1 VSRQTVLLT
10 GATGFVGSHAYAAL
24 VRAGFEVI
32 CATRKPEQARERHP
46 DRVFRVFDVHDSRS
60 VEHALAGVQAVVYL
74 VHGMGQHTGGEHA
87 DYGERERSAAEGLVE
102 AAARQGVR
110 RIVYLGG
117 MRPRG
122 LISRHLASRL
132 ATGEILRAGAV
143 PTLELQA
150 TMIVGGGSE
159 SFRIVRDLAAR
170 LPFMLL
176 PRWLDS
182 ESEPVA
188 IADVVAAI
196 CFGLTA
202 PLTESTVFTLPGPE
216 RLSGK
221 DILLRTARLLG
232 QNPRVL
238 RVPFVTPTLSSYWI
252 RLVTRADPHIA
263 SELVQGLLSDI
274 VADAPSIFA
283 RMPGHVRQGYDEAAR
298 IALAEEATELSV
310 GARLL
315 ERLVHPFGR
324 RPVPRLPEGGAGP

>member
-1 VSRQTVLLT
+1 VSQQTVLLT

-46 DRVFRVFDVHDSRS
+46 ERVFRVFDVHDARS
-60 VEHALAGVQAVVYL
+60 VERALEGVQAVVYL
-74 VHGMGQHTGGEHA
+74 VHGMGQHTGERAGY
-87 DYGERERSAAEGLVE
+87 DERERSAAEGLVA

-122 LISRHLASRL
+122 PISRHLASRL

-196 CFGLTA
+196 CYGLTA
-202 PLTESTVFTLPGPE
+202 PLTESALFTLPGPE

-232 QNPRVL
+232 QNPHVL

-310 GARLL
+310 AARLF

-324 RPVPRLPEGGAGP
+324 RPVPRLPEGGAGR